1 IAKILDGSPAFEPAI
16 TAGLFEANGVVKPS
30 GDYEGF
36 LIIAQTMVDSMDP
49 MNFAETAAAS
59 GTPIL
64 AQEVLGDLVVPNNV
78 FGTSFGPAW
87 GLVAQTGQT
96 GFLAG
101 QNPATVPV
109 GLAGTDPLTQGTGF
123 ALIGGA
129 VEAGLLPVANARA
142 LGPLGGDTVA

>member
-1 IAKILDGSPAFEPAI
+1 
-16 TAGLFEANGVVKPS
+16 
-30 GDYEGF
+30 
-36 LIIAQTMVDSMDP
+36 MDP
-49 MNFAETAAAS
+49 INFAEQAAAS

-96 GFLAG
+96 GFLTG
-101 QNPATVPV
+101 QNASTVPV

-123 ALIGGA
+123 ALIAGA
-129 VEAGLLPVANARA
+129 VEAGMLPAANALA
-142 LGPLGGDTVA
+142 LGPLGGDTVAGAPVTFKGMNLPTVTGCGAAGTNGVVRFNSGDHGSMLSPAAN